1 MTHLLV
7 NFKQGRLQIDVLGLL
22 ALFNGSVDY
31 YRQLLLHF
39 FSKKSQ
45 IDSNKHYLCFVL
57 FFISS
62 NCTDNH
68 FVLASICVILHPA
81 FGTKENLFCLCKL
94 KLLVGHH
101 PMQIRVFWF
110 FYLPRLV
117 VHRTL
122 HFNQNHLQC
131 KMLSIMQDII
141 LHPKTSGDHVEKE
154 SRAYK

>member
-1 MTHLLV
+1 MFLV
-7 NFKQGRLQIDVLGLL
+7 SWLYSMGLSITIDNFFCI
-22 ALFNGSVDY
+22 
-31 YRQLLLHF
+31 F
-39 FSKKSQ
+39 FLKNHKLTLIS
-45 IDSNKHYLCFVL
+45 ITFVL
-57 FFISS
+57 FYFFISS

-68 FVLASICVILHPA
+68 SILASICVILHPA